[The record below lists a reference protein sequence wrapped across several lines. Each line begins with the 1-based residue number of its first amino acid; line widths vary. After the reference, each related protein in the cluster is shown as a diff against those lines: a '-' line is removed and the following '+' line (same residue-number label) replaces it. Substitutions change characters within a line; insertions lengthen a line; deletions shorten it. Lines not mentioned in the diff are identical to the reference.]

1 MKSCDEAR
9 QNIEVPREVEI
20 ASYYKL
26 REHLNQMGEQFQKF
40 LTEPKYIVPFLQP
53 GRLIKVFLS
62 SKLSFQYLI
71 LLALG
76 QESWPWIW
84 LGSCSQLRSQKEGA
98 GQKEEG
104 WKPSSNTRLWS
115 RRSPSRWESSRL
127 GQHWAHSRQGRI
139 PWLHGG
145 CSNPSL
151 CHPKDQLC
159 PTLSPQGFEGHS

>member
-1 MKSCDEAR
+1 VKSCDEAR

-76 QESWPWIW
+76 QES
-84 LGSCSQLRSQKEGA
+84 
-98 GQKEEG
+98 
-104 WKPSSNTRLWS
+104 
-115 RRSPSRWESSRL
+115 
-127 GQHWAHSRQGRI
+127 
-139 PWLHGG
+139 
-145 CSNPSL
+145 
-151 CHPKDQLC
+151 
-159 PTLSPQGFEGHS
+159 